1 MRKIAILIIV
11 GIVLVL
17 SAAFLYINNDLSVSK
32 ARKVVND
39 SNKVETI
46 DTAGSGQRDKST
58 DITSEEASL
67 DTVFG
72 VEEPTDNFDDIVI

>member
-72 VEEPTDNFDDIVI
+72 VEEPTDNFDDIVN